1 VGDFEIEI
9 TELLH
14 CMRSFSPNYFSAYIC
29 PAWLAGAT
37 LSYGFLRERVNSTSI
52 STYSF
57 HADMRT
63 DEWFK
68 NLKNIIKLSIMLV

>member
-1 VGDFEIEI
+1 MDFSEK
-9 TELLH
+9 ELIQL
-14 CMRSFSPNYFSAYIC
+14 PYE
-29 PAWLAGAT
+29 L
-37 LSYGFLRERVNSTSI
+37 
-52 STYSF
+52 